1 MVVIGPT
8 RTGWLEMSE
17 WEESQTSQPERINC
31 ELGTS
36 LPYLPGSNLLMRLT
50 ETQNKLLFDKRR
62 ISYCS
67 LAGLLICL
75 STRSTVEQQQ
85 WM

>member
-17 WEESQTSQPERINC
+17 WEESQTSQPERINR

-50 ETQNKLLFDKRR
+50 ETQNKLLFVGY
-62 ISYCS
+62 IFIFFIFIY
-67 LAGLLICL
+67 LLF
-75 STRSTVEQQQ
+75 
-85 WM
+85 